1 MEYMK
6 RLGDFLFAMLLVLT
20 VCIPMLIILL
30 ITGLMFKENPIFKQ
44 IRIGKNNRP
53 FTIYKIK
60 TMKTLLTEQ
69 GSLIA
74 DEDRMTIYGNFLR
87 STSLDELPQLWNVL
101 KGDISLVGPRPLLP
115 EYMNE
120 YTKEQLKRHEV
131 LPGITGWAQVNGR
144 NNISWDAKF
153 KLDIWY
159 VDHQSIWLDLKIITL
174 TIIRVIRRDS
184 VTKTGFVTTEKFQ
197 QSNIKQ

>member
-1 MEYMK
+1 MK